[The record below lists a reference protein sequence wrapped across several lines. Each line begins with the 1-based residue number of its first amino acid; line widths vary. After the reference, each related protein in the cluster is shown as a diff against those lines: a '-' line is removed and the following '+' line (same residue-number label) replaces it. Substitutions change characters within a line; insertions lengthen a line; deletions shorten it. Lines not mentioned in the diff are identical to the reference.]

1 MELILREDV
10 EKLGKRGATVS
21 VKDGYAR
28 NFLLPHGLAVAASE
42 ANLRQ
47 VEAEERQRA
56 VREAAGRQAAE
67 EMQQRFVA
75 ESVTVAAKTGPDN
88 QLFGSVTAED
98 VARALTQ
105 AGFAVTK
112 RQVHLEAPIKALGV
126 YEVPLRVHRDVP
138 VTARVRVVKAS

>member
-10 EKLGKRGATVS
+10 EKLGKRGAAVS

-28 NFLLPHGLAVAASE
+28 NFLLPRRLAVAASE

-56 VREAAGRQAAE
+56 AREARERQAAE
-67 EMQQRFVA
+67 EMAQRFVA
-75 ESVTVAAKTGPDN
+75 ESVTVTVKTGPDHK
-88 QLFGSVTAED
+88 LFGSVTAED
-98 VARALTQ
+98 IARALTQ

-112 RQVHLEAPIKALGV
+112 RQVRLEAPIKELGI
-126 YEVPLRVHRDVP
+126 YEVPLRVHREVP
-138 VTARVRVVKAS
+138 VTARVRVVKA

>member
-10 EKLGKRGATVS
+10 ETLGKRGATVQ

-28 NFLLPHGLAVAASE
+28 NFLLPRRLAVAASE

-56 VREAAGRQAAE
+56 ARETRERQTAE
-67 EMQQRFVA
+67 EMRQRLGD

-88 QLFGSVTAED
+88 RLFGAVTAED
-98 VARALTQ
+98 IARALAQ
-105 AGFAVTK
+105 VGCAVTK
-112 RQVHLEAPIKALGV
+112 RQVLLDAPIKELGV
-126 YEVPLRVHRDVP
+126 YEVPLRVHREVP
-138 VTARVRVVKAS
+138 IIARVRVVKA

>member
-1 MELILREDV
+1 MELVLREDV
-10 EKLGKRGATVS
+10 EKLGKRGATVD

-28 NFLLPHGLAVAASE
+28 NFLLPRRLAVVANAS
-42 ANLRQ
+42 ALRQ

-56 VREAAGRQAAE
+56 ATEAKGRQAAE

-112 RQVHLEAPIKALGV
+112 RQVHLASPIKELGV

-138 VTARVRVVKAS
+138 VTARVRVVKA

>member
-10 EKLGKRGATVS
+10 EQLGKRGTTVQ

-28 NFLLPHGLAVAASE
+28 NFLLPRRLAVTASE

-56 VREAAGRQAAE
+56 ALAAQDRQAAE
-67 EMQQRFVA
+67 EMAQRFVA

-88 QLFGSVTAED
+88 KLFGSVTAED
-98 VARALTQ
+98 VARALAQ

-112 RQVHLEAPIKALGV
+112 RQVHLASPIKELGV
-126 YEVPLRVHRDVP
+126 YEVPLRVHREVP
-138 VTARVRVVKAS
+138 VTARVRVVKA